1 MATYDIILAQNTH
14 ATGVEFTEQVVNLK
28 QNQLVIGNANKLPS
42 SFANGTAKYY
52 LRTNE
57 GATAPEWKQM
67 AGTPETSFTLNE
79 DGSTNKLKLQ
89 AGGTGNFTLTV
100 QNPTLTAART
110 QTFQDKNG
118 TIALTSDIT
127 DAIATN
133 DAMLYKGTYTATVS
147 GAIVLANFSVS
158 PDVTHARG
166 WTYKVTG
173 VSGETRFFGTTAVEN
188 GDMIIVNTDTAPS
201 TTAANYDVL
210 QTNLD
215 GVVIGPASAV
225 NNNIAVFDQVSG
237 KLIKDGGSTIA
248 GLTSSLQN
256 NLLSSTNH
264 LDTTTGNVERG
275 DLITGQVTE
284 GTTAKWT
291 RLAKGS
297 SYQVL
302 SMDDAGTEV
311 IWADPYSHPTVD
323 SLSNAVDTVT
333 TLANIKLVGGDNP
346 LTLSGNHITGYEY
359 RTLAAGTNIGI
370 TAADTG
376 VITINNTYSYTEWVA
391 APLTKASSGTA
402 GQKAY
407 DANYLYICTAA
418 NTWNRIPI
426 AKNW

>member
-1 MATYDIILAQNTH
+1 MAQYDIILAQNVH
-14 ATGVEFTEQVVNLK
+14 ATGVEFTEQAVNLTA
-28 QNQLVIGNANKLPS
+28 NQLVIGNANKLPS

-52 LRTNE
+52 LRTNA
-57 GATAPEWKQM
+57 GATAPEWKLM

-133 DAMLYKGTYTATVS
+133 DAMLYKGTYAATTT

-158 PDVTHARG
+158 PNVANARG

-215 GVVIGPASAV
+215 GVVIGPTSATV
-225 NNNIAVFDQVSG
+225 NNIAVFDNVSG

-275 DLITGQVTE
+275 DLITGQ
-284 GTTAKWT
+284 GTTPKWT
-291 RLAKGS
+291 KLAKGTAN
-297 SYQVL
+297 QVL
-302 SMDDAGTEV
+302 SMDGTGTDV
-311 IWADPYSHPTVD
+311 TWANPYSHPTVD
-323 SLSNAVDTVT
+323 SLSNAADTVT

-359 RTLAAGTNIGI
+359 RTLAAGTNIEI
-370 TAADTG
+370 TAANTG
-376 VITINNTYSYTEWVA
+376 VITINSTYSYTEWVT